1 APGSLRARYN
11 LGVALVQANRLA
23 EARDALVAAYDVAPD
38 DRDVLLALAGVETR
52 LGNHARARD
61 LARRALAERR
71 DARAL
76 LALGWAQLGLGAAD
90 AAAATFEEAIAA
102 GGPGDAQRGLELA
115 RRRR

>member
-52 LGNHARARD
+52 LGNHGRARD
-61 LARRALAERR
+61 LARRA
-71 DARAL
+71 
-76 LALGWAQLGLGAAD
+76 LGAAD

-102 GGPGDAQRGLELA
+102 GGPGDAQRGPELA
-115 RRRR
+115 RRRRARP